1 MIVFSV
7 YSILCSLVI
16 IFDLVDEGIDEDAA
30 WVVSDSS
37 IVCYRK
43 LVSSLVV

>member
-7 YSILCSLVI
+7 YSILCSLV

-30 WVVSDSS
+30 WVWVFHFLGSF
-37 IVCYRK
+37 V
-43 LVSSLVV
+43 